1 MHFSKLVLAAICL
14 AAFGGCAANDPVDET
29 AQASVS
35 NPSAPEAGQPAEGT
49 EGQYVNKVV
58 CKRIMPTGSR
68 TNGTKTCATV
78 AEWEEL
84 SRSSQ
89 DATNE
94 VSRRTG
100 MSNRMEGN

>member
-1 MHFSKLVLAAICL
+1 MHFSRLVLAAIGL
-14 AAFGGCAANDPVDET
+14 AAVGGCAANDPVDET
-29 AQASVS
+29 AQASV
-35 NPSAPEAGQPAEGT
+35 SAPEAGQPAEGT

-94 VSRRTG
+94 LGRRTG
-100 MSNRMEGN
+100 MSNRMEGQ